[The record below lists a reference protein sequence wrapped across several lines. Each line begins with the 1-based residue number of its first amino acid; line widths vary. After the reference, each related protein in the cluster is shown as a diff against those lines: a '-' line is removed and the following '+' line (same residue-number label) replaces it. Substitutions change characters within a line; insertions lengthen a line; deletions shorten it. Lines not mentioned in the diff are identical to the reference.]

1 MDQVTSAVLGPWQQL
16 GLVGSI
22 VIALGA
28 ALAWTVRMLLS
39 ANKDHLS
46 EVRACSAQVQD
57 LTLKKIE
64 SDNKLADALEGL
76 ERVVETALGALK
88 R

>member
-1 MDQVTSAVLGPWQQL
+1 MDQVTTALLGPWQQL

-28 ALAWTVRMLLS
+28 ALSWTVRMLLA
-39 ANKDHLS
+39 ANRDHLA
-46 EVRACSAQVQD
+46 EVKACSAQVQD

-64 SDNKLADALEGL
+64 SDNKLAVALEGL